1 MQKFCIRYVCWK
13 YIWMYGIIVYTDP
26 KLEEIFGCKFSS
38 LYLIWVPPRRTEHK
52 SFSFTALVL
61 LTKVRLF
68 LRNLPFPLISPL
80 AHNPAWDIFYSFTA
94 TKIPFVKMPKVDG
107 TCKYW
112 AEKAFRTVIKSQTH
126 IRPFQPTKQFH
137 STCGHILTNFT
148 FQGLHKNLWI
158 AKIRARRERSA
169 QKQPPPPPH
178 LVGSMQKK
186 AGIRLKNTIF
196 TELFTFFTISIKW

>member
-1 MQKFCIRYVCWK
+1 MHYSLCLQPKVGRD
-13 YIWMYGIIVYTDP
+13 IWMQIFFIIFDLSAT
-26 KLEEIFGCKFSS
+26 KESGA
-38 LYLIWVPPRRTEHK
+38 HK
-52 SFSFTALVL
+52 SCSLNALVL

-80 AHNPAWDIFYSFTA
+80 AHNPAEIFYSFTA

-158 AKIRARRERSA
+158 AKSARALCAWERSA
-169 QKQPPPPPH
+169 QKQPPPPH
-178 LVGSMQKK
+178 ALVAVYAKK
-186 AGIRLKNTIF
+186 KRRRHQIKKYNFHQTFRIF
-196 TELFTFFTISIKW
+196 HNIN